1 MTDWRD
7 RLKPLIE
14 FTSPLGNGFLAKWKG
29 DPRSLEK
36 RIGEFGF
43 PGRPGSIIQDLATKA
58 ARYTLTIYFDGADN
72 DLESQRFFDAVQA
85 ESGTW
90 LVDHPV
96 YGPIELQP
104 LSVREMSSPI
114 DSGNVT
120 EVQSEWVEPLNEE
133 TLKTARQIWAESDQL
148 QADAESE
155 SVMDFTQD
163 DEEVA

>member
-1 MTDWRD
+1 M
-7 RLKPLIE
+7 
-14 FTSPLGNGFLAKWKG
+14 GNGFFAKWKG

-58 ARYTLTIYFDGADN
+58 ARYTLTIFFDGADN
-72 DLESQRFFDAVQA
+72 DIESQRFFDTVQN
-85 ESGTW
+85 ESGAW

-104 LSVREMSSPI
+104 LSVREMSNPV

-120 EVQSEWVEPLNEE
+120 EMQTEWVEPLNEE
-133 TLKTARQIWAESDQL
+133 TLKTSRQIWAENDQL
-148 QADAESE
+148 QQDADEAA
-155 SVMDFTQD
+155 VMDFTLD
-163 DEEVA
+163 DEEVE